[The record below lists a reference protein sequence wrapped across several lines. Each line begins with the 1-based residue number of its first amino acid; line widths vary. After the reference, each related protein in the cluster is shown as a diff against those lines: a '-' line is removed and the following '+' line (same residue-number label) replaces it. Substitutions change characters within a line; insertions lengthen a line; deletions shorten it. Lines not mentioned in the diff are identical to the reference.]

1 MGERSDHGYKIDALS
16 HFFAIPFIVF
26 CYDCFL
32 KFLHGLAMFSKYLTI
47 PASIHHWICD
57 SYWQGNST
65 SAVSAIQLLRSR
77 SIYCDFPSSA
87 FYSAAFDS
95 VVFVMKVHTLLIAIG
110 IALLD
115 SGSNAFF
122 SRVILNTRR
131 GKVIIGL
138 SSTNSWSPH
147 IVLGDEKIKA
157 FEQIKQE
164 EESKRLAAIAKVQL
178 EEKIAEDNRLALIA
192 KKEAEDREV
201 ARLAAVAKKEA
212 EDREVARLAAV
223 AKKEADISASIA
235 AADAVK
241 AASKASVVEST
252 TGMQDKAST
261 DSATADGAKAPK
273 KKVTKAP
280 AKASPLVAK
289 IEKARAAAKNGDA
302 LAEAAAAAPKKTP
315 KAKTTTETSAGSEEV
330 KKSSSKDES
339 APTATA
345 ALVVKKV
352 RKSVKI
358 ADAGA
363 GEGITAIKLKP
374 KRVAVKKEVVK
385 KVVVKKEA
393 VKKVVV
399 SKAL

>member
-1 MGERSDHGYKIDALS
+1 
-16 HFFAIPFIVF
+16 
-26 CYDCFL
+26 
-32 KFLHGLAMFSKYLTI
+32 MFSKYLTI

-57 SYWQGNST
+57 IYWQENST

-77 SIYCDFPSSA
+77 SICSGLPSFA

-122 SRVILNTRR
+122 SRVILNNRR
-131 GKVIIGL
+131 GKVMTGL
-138 SSTNSWSPH
+138 SSSNSWSPH

-212 EDREVARLAAV
+212 E
-223 AKKEADISASIA
+223 ISASIA
-235 AADAVK
+235 AAADAVK
-241 AASKASVVEST
+241 VASKASVEEGTSGT
-252 TGMQDKAST
+252 QDKASS
-261 DSATADGAKAPK
+261 DSAAADGTKAPK

-302 LAEAAAAAPKKTP
+302 PAAAAPKKTP
-315 KAKTTTETSAGSEEV
+315 KAKTTTETSAGGEMV

-345 ALVVKKV
+345 AAVIKKV
-352 RKSVKI
+352 SKTVKI
-358 ADAGA
+358 AEGEA
-363 GEGITAIKLKP
+363 GEGITEIALKP
-374 KRVAVKKEVVK
+374 RKVAVKKEVVK
-385 KVVVKKEA
+385 KVAVKKEA
-393 VKKVVV
+393 VKKVVAA
-399 SKAL
+399 KAL